1 MTRRS
6 RLITCSPRA
15 LSDNKDIHDCRECG
29 ADTSYLTIIAML
41 GTALGLGLLSGILLY
56 YCSLPLAKACKP
68 KRRVLRAVWECVRS
82 LLVKVSCS
90 ECKQ

>member
-1 MTRRS
+1 MTRLS
-6 RLITCSPRA
+6 RLLTCSPRA